1 MIERR
6 GGEGS
11 LVKQTIAAT
20 GYTSQSILEKRLMHL
35 SILLLEKQ
43 VSSVHAFLE

>member
-1 MIERR
+1 MIERK

-11 LVKQTIAAT
+11 LVKQAIAAT
-20 GYTSQSILEKRLMHL
+20 GYTSQSIPEKRLMHL